1 MAQNDLAGL
10 LTGVSQ
16 QRRNPLN
23 PMSSNLTPDQQW
35 MAMGAQNVG
44 VMQSGMR
51 GLMGTPSV
59 DEQRAELKSLIAGLD
74 PTVPADAE
82 KLIKYYTAIGDRTTA
97 AKIRSDI
104 TKSEQLKQSK
114 TTMVQSL
121 RDAGR
126 PKIAEAL
133 ANNGITLA
141 VAGSA
146 LTKAYDDARSDVNP
160 AVTAKLESLG
170 LAELAANYTDGV
182 INATQ
187 ANTAVIAHLK
197 KTEDAEDD
205 EKQRAVLRSMAVS
218 QRNDE
223 AVKFLDS
230 GGPLAT
236 VAGVLFRKPAT
247 PKAAAKYSLGPQ
259 DRIEYDYAWKDI
271 SEKTQAAAGV
281 LEVDGGVLWLDSI
294 DTDAKFKYE
303 IAAERRLN
311 EQANLGVSMSRAE
324 ALQQVIEAV
333 IGGKDQAV
341 GGEVSLEK
349 MGGPPKTKGSDAYA
363 GTGEEE
369 VGV

>member
-23 PMSSNLTPDQQW
+23 PMSSNLTPDQQY

-121 RDAGR
+121 IDASR
-126 PKIAEAL
+126 PKIAQAL
-133 ANNGITLA
+133 VDGGITLA

-197 KTEDAEDD
+197 KTEDAADD
-205 EKQRAVLRSMAVS
+205 EKQRAVLITMAQG
-218 QRNDE
+218 QRRTD
-223 AVKFLDS
+223 VVDFLK
-230 GGPLAT
+230 GGGALAT
-236 VAGVLFRKPAT
+236 AAGVLFRNPTAPKVVPAYT
-247 PKAAAKYSLGPQ
+247 LGPQ

-271 SEKTQAAAGV
+271 TDKSKAAAGV
-281 LEVDGGVLWLDSI
+281 LEVDGGMFLFDSI

-303 IAAERRLN
+303 VAAERKLKQ
-311 EQANLGVSMSRAE
+311 QASIGVSLSRAE
-324 ALQQVIEAV
+324 ALQQVLLEV
-333 IGGKDQAV
+333 TGGSNQAV
-341 GGEVSLEK
+341 GGEVSLEE